1 MSLYL
6 DSSLLVKL
14 YVPEQNSPAVVIF
27 VESQKQPLVMTRH
40 LSLEVQ
46 TAIRRRV
53 FLKTLPA
60 DKAKQA
66 ILSFSRDVGLS
77 YVFNQP
83 DLDMHRVYGRALGIS
98 RDWANTLGVRTL
110 DILHVAAAME
120 LGLNEFATGD
130 ERQAQLAGQCG
141 LKVTRL

>member
-1 MSLYL
+1 MRLHVAEN
-6 DSSLLVKL
+6 LLLTPGEHYWTNVQYWAFGK
-14 YVPEQNSPAVVIF
+14 PNSFPPGSPIV
-27 VESQKQPLVMTRH
+27 
-40 LSLEVQ
+40 VQ

-60 DKAKQA
+60 DKAKQV
-66 ILSFSRDVGLS
+66 ILSFNRDVGLS
-77 YVFNQP
+77 YVFNQR
-83 DLDMHRVYGRALGIS
+83 DLDMHRVYGCALGIS
-98 RDWANTLGVRTL
+98 RDWADTLGVRTL
-110 DILHVAAAME
+110 NILHVAAVLE